1 MRPQRNAASG
11 RPAPYPPWLLTIVV
25 AAKLTFSVSLLLS
38 FDLVYDYRTSNMN
51 APVPCDST
59 LESEL
64 LAAVAIQRR
73 DMVELATTL
82 VRFASLNG
90 AEAGAQDFMEA
101 VFRGL
106 GLATERFEV
115 RDADLKHLPGYSPSV
130 GQWERHDN
138 VVATHRPGRSAGR
151 SLILNGHIDVVPVGA
166 EELWS
171 RPPFDPV
178 VRDGRIYGR
187 GSGDMKAG
195 IAAYVTAFR
204 ALRSIGLQPAAP
216 LFMQSVVEE
225 ECTGNGALACLHR
238 GYTAD
243 AAIIPEPFGHSILNA
258 QVGVMWLSV
267 EVFGKPAHVAQASQG
282 LNAIEAALA
291 LWRGLQSLE
300 AQWNQLENR
309 HPAFAHLE
317 HPLGFSLGKIHGG
330 EWASSVPTRCVMEL
344 RCGFYPGLTAAQARA
359 AIEARLA
366 ETARQDAGLAGI
378 THRVRYAGFQAEGFV
393 LDSTLPLVSTLAAA
407 HLQVMNDKADLL
419 ASSATTDAR
428 AFNLY
433 GGIPATCYG
442 PEARNIHG
450 IDESVSIDST
460 LRVAQ
465 VLALFIARW
474 CGVEKAR

>member
-1 MRPQRNAASG
+1 
-11 RPAPYPPWLLTIVV
+11 
-25 AAKLTFSVSLLLS
+25 
-38 FDLVYDYRTSNMN
+38 MN
-51 APVPCDST
+51 APEIRDSA
-59 LESEL
+59 LESDI
-64 LAAVAIQRR
+64 LAAVESLRR

-82 VRFASLNG
+82 VRFPSLNG
-90 AEAGAQDFMEA
+90 AEAGAQDFMEGL
-101 VFRGL
+101 FRGM

-115 RDADLKHLPGYSPSV
+115 RDADLKNLPGYSPSL

-138 VVATHRPGRSAGR
+138 VVGIHRPGKAAGR
-151 SLILNGHIDVVPVGA
+151 SLILNGHIDVVPIGA

-171 RPPFDPV
+171 RLPFDPI
-178 VRDGRIYGR
+178 VRDGRLYGR

-204 ALRSIGLQPAAP
+204 ALKSLGLQPAAP
-216 LFMQSVVEE
+216 VFMQSVVEE

-238 GYTAD
+238 GYKAD
-243 AAIIPEPFGHSILNA
+243 AAIIPEPFGHSILKA

-267 EVFGKPAHVAQASQG
+267 EVLGKPAHVLNAAQG
-282 LNAIEAALA
+282 INAIEAAFA

-300 AQWNQLENR
+300 AQWNEPGNR

-317 HPLGFSLGKIHGG
+317 HPIRFNLGRINGG

-344 RCGFYPGLTAAQARA
+344 RCGFYPGVPAAQARA

-366 ETARQDAGLAGI
+366 ETMKRDPALAGI

-393 LDSTLPLVSTLAAA
+393 LDGTAPLLTALAAA
-407 HLQVMNDKADLL
+407 HSQVMNHDAAWF

-433 GGIPATCYG
+433 GSIPATCYG
-442 PEARNIHG
+442 PEAQNIHG
-450 IDESVSIDST
+450 IDESVSIEST

-465 VLALFIARW
+465 VLALFMARW

>member
-1 MRPQRNAASG
+1 
-11 RPAPYPPWLLTIVV
+11 
-25 AAKLTFSVSLLLS
+25 
-38 FDLVYDYRTSNMN
+38 MN
-51 APVPCDST
+51 CSAPCDSA
-59 LESEL
+59 LESEI
-64 LAAVAIQRR
+64 LAAVESHQSHLVA
-73 DMVELATTL
+73 LATTL
-82 VRFASLNG
+82 VRFPSLNG
-90 AEAGAQDFMEA
+90 AEADAQDFMVEL
-101 VFRGL
+101 FRDMRL
-106 GLATERFEV
+106 PTERFAV
-115 RDADLKHLPGYSPSV
+115 RDADLRDLPGYSPAV
-130 GQWERHDN
+130 GQWEHHDN
-138 VVATHRPGRSAGR
+138 VVATHRPATSIGR
-151 SLILNGHIDVVPVGA
+151 SLILNGHMDVVPVGA

-178 VRDGRIYGR
+178 VRDGRLYGR

-204 ALRSIGLQPAAP
+204 ALRMMGLQPAAP

-225 ECTGNGALACLHR
+225 ECTGNGALACLLR

-282 LNAIEAALA
+282 LNAIEAAFA

-300 AQWNQLENR
+300 SQWNQPANR
-309 HPAFAHLE
+309 HAAFAHVE
-317 HPLGFSLGKIHGG
+317 HPLRFNLGKIHGG

-344 RCGFYPGLTAAQARA
+344 RCGFYPGVPAAQARA

-366 ETARQDAGLAGI
+366 ETMRQDAALAGI
-378 THRVRYAGFQAEGFV
+378 NHRVRYAGFQAEGFV
-393 LDSTLPLVSTLAAA
+393 LDSTAPMMSTLAAA
-407 HLQVMNDKADLL
+407 HVQVMNDEAPLF

-428 AFNLY
+428 TFNLY

-442 PEARNIHG
+442 PEAQNIHG
-450 IDESVSIDST
+450 IDESVSLEST